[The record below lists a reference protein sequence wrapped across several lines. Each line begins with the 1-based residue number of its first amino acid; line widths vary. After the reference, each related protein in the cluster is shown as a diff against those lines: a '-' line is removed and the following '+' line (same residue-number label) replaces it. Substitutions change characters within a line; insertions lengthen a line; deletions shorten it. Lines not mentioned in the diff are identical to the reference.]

1 MEPPH
6 LMSQKSVA
14 AHTMLVFT
22 LLDVGLVVLLLVQTH
37 SDKFNEIKQINAH
50 FTNVHVVHIY
60 FGLFCK
66 IKRKN
71 ISLGFWKNKT
81 RMGLQ
86 PGEHG
91 FMPQFPLW
99 ILEREKMPR
108 NSHILSSIFLTIILP
123 PSCSFSLF
131 SPHFPPPRLFLS
143 VSPLTHA
150 VRFFS
155 LIHQY
160 TIVQRLPFSD
170 ANYLPKW
177 GCEALCLPAQSFI
190 DRSVS

>member
-1 MEPPH
+1 M
-6 LMSQKSVA
+6 A

-22 LLDVGLVVLLLVQTH
+22 LLDMGLVVRLLVQTH
-37 SDKFNEIKQINAH
+37 SDTFNEIKQIDAH
-50 FTNVHVVHIY
+50 FTNLHLVHIY
-60 FGLFCK
+60 FVLFKKKK
-66 IKRKN
+66 IFYWVFDISLKKN
-71 ISLGFWKNKT
+71 I

-91 FMPQFPLW
+91 FVPQFFPW
-99 ILEREKMPR
+99 ILSRKKMPR
-108 NSHILSSIFLTIILP
+108 NSRILNSIFLTIILP

>member
-1 MEPPH
+1 MFALQICILFTYTLCCFVKYKEKKCCNGFLIFHQNGWTWP
-6 LMSQKSVA
+6 
-14 AHTMLVFT
+14 TVFP
-22 LLDVGLVVLLLVQTH
+22 LDSGVKKKKRQGT
-37 SDKFNEIKQINAH
+37 
-50 FTNVHVVHIY
+50 HIY
-60 FGLFCK
+60 
-66 IKRKN
+66 
-71 ISLGFWKNKT
+71 
-81 RMGLQ
+81 
-86 PGEHG
+86 
-91 FMPQFPLW
+91 
-99 ILEREKMPR
+99 
-108 NSHILSSIFLTIILP
+108 SIVFFFLTIILP

-131 SPHFPPPRLFLS
+131 SPHFPPTPAPRLFLS